1 MEMTSSSMKANK
13 KKRKRKSR
21 SSNMA
26 YLFILV
32 PVILLLFFNIIP
44 IFMAIYY
51 SFTDYSVVAAPKWL
65 GLENYSKILDDK
77 YFGIA
82 LKNTLVYTALY
93 VPLGLLT
100 SLGAAMLLNTK
111 KKAVSMFR
119 TFFYIPALC
128 SSVATGTIWY
138 WLLNPQM
145 GLFNKILGMFGV
157 AGPAWL
163 YDSQWAML
171 AIVIMSVWMGMGANM
186 MIFLAGLQ
194 GINPALYEAA
204 DIEGA
209 NAFQKFWSITRPQ
222 LSKVTFLVVTQLLIG
237 AFQVFDQAYMLT
249 QGGPGNATITIVYYI
264 YNEGFGSLKMG
275 YASAMSMVLF
285 VVIFVF
291 AMINTKVTNNE
302 NG

>member
-1 MEMTSSSMKANK
+1 
-13 KKRKRKSR
+13 
-21 SSNMA
+21 
-26 YLFILV
+26 
-32 PVILLLFFNIIP
+32 
-44 IFMAIYY
+44 
-51 SFTDYSVVAAPKWL
+51 
-65 GLENYSKILDDK
+65 
-77 YFGIA
+77 
-82 LKNTLVYTALY
+82 
-93 VPLGLLT
+93 
-100 SLGAAMLLNTK
+100 
-111 KKAVSMFR
+111 
-119 TFFYIPALC
+119 
-128 SSVATGTIWY
+128 
-138 WLLNPQM
+138 
-145 GLFNKILGMFGV
+145 
-157 AGPAWL
+157 
-163 YDSQWAML
+163 
-171 AIVIMSVWMGMGANM
+171 M